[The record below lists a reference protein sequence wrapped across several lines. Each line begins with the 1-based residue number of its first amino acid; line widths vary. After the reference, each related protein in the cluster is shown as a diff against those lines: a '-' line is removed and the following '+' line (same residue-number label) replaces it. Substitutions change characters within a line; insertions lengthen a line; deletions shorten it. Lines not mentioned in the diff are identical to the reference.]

1 VNSLTIRLAAL
12 GLIGLGCS
20 AQAAPPS
27 SPEGVCL
34 LAPDPAE
41 IGEPAQDKTGSISGT
56 CQHASVKKFPTLVY
70 IDAMPGKEFKAPEKA
85 ALMDQKNKEFN
96 PRVLPILV
104 GTTVDF
110 VNNDDF
116 EHNVFSPDGE
126 GYNLGNWGKNGTKS
140 HVFNTPGVYV
150 QLCKVHPEMVSYIVV
165 LKTPYFA
172 LADAE
177 GKFKI
182 AGVPAGTWKL
192 KMWNEKL
199 KPKQLDLLYEIKV
212 EEGKEAQIEIKP

>member
-1 VNSLTIRLAAL
+1 MRLAIL
-12 GLIGLGCS
+12 GLIGLGSS
-20 AQAAPPS
+20 APQARAS
-27 SPEGVCL
+27 SPGGRCL
-34 LAPDPAE
+34 SALDPVD
-41 IGEPAQDKTGSISGT
+41 IGEPAQEKTGTISGT
-56 CQHASVKKFPTLVY
+56 CQHATVKKFPTLVY
-70 IDAMPGKEFKAPEKA
+70 IDAMPGKEFKAPEKPV
-85 ALMDQKNKEFN
+85 LMDQKNKEFN
-96 PRVLPILV
+96 PRVLPVLV

-126 GYNLGNWGKNGTKS
+126 GYNLGNWGKNGKRP
-140 HVFNTPGVYV
+140 HVFGTPGVYV
-150 QLCKVHPEMVSYIVV
+150 QLCKVHPEMVAYVVV

-182 AGVPAGTWKL
+182 ADVPAGTWKL
-192 KMWNEKL
+192 KMWNERL
-199 KPKQLDLLYEIKV
+199 KPKQLEILTEVKV

>member
-1 VNSLTIRLAAL
+1 
-12 GLIGLGCS
+12 
-20 AQAAPPS
+20 
-27 SPEGVCL
+27 VCL
-34 LAPDPAE
+34 LAPEPAVT
-41 IGEPAQDKTGSISGT
+41 GEPAQDKTGSISGT
-56 CQHASVKKFPTLVY
+56 CQHPSVKKFPTLVY
-70 IDAMPGKEFKAPEKA
+70 IDVIPGKEFKAPDKA

-140 HVFNTPGVYV
+140 HTFNTPGVYV

-199 KPKQLDLLYEIKV
+199 KPKQLDLLSEIKV

>member
-1 VNSLTIRLAAL
+1 MNALKIRLAL
-12 GLIGLGCS
+12 LCLIGWGVS
-20 AQAAPPS
+20 ATPAPALAAPA
-27 SPEGVCL
+27 V
-34 LAPDPAE
+34 
-41 IGEPAQDKTGSISGT
+41 QDKTSTITGICLHS
-56 CQHASVKKFPTLVY
+56 SVKKFPTLAY

-85 ALMDQKNKEFN
+85 VLMDQKNKEFN

-110 VNNDDF
+110 INNDDF

-126 GYNLGNWGKNGTKS
+126 GYNLGNWGKGQKRS
-140 HVFNTPGVYV
+140 HVFSTPGVYV

-172 LADAE
+172 QADQE

-182 AGVPAGTWKL
+182 SGVPAGTWKL

-199 KPKQLDLLYEIKV
+199 KPKQLDLAVELKV
-212 EEGKEAQIEIKP
+212 EEGKDAEIEIKP